1 MEKMETAGF
10 AEMQQMA
17 AKIASEAVDS
27 WMIDADQH
35 EGTWGKDGTN
45 PKECEK
51 VMRRYFRNKTT
62 AEYFKQKAFRISPE
76 EQRIEFE

>member
-1 MEKMETAGF
+1 METADLAEMMAAAGF

-27 WMIDADQH
+27 WMIAADQH

-45 PKECEK
+45 PKEGDIF
-51 VMRRYFRNKTT
+51 VITFPYHHF
-62 AEYFKQKAFRISPE
+62 
-76 EQRIEFE
+76 